1 MVHLFVGRCD
11 SEGVGGVHGLPEEG
25 EDIRVHVWPLE
36 DALQAVR
43 DGRINNAASIIAL
56 QWLALN
62 RAGCVGYGPEPAARA
77 LPGRPG
83 QPAATCEANYARL
96 MRLLPDMREAQASRR
111 VALSEG
117 ERLLGVLALE
127 VTEACPYTTTLQVRQ
142 ELGLP
147 WLPAPRLEV
156 RVYHDARMAEVIG
169 AEQAR
174 RLMAI
179 YPYPNQAM
187 HQPDEKNQAQ
197 PVPRRVARPLP
208 GLRPRN
214 GAGGPALSGCRQKAS

>member
-1 MVHLFVGRCD
+1 
-11 SEGVGGVHGLPEEG
+11 
-25 EDIRVHVWPLE
+25 
-36 DALQAVR
+36 
-43 DGRINNAASIIAL
+43 
-56 QWLALN
+56 
-62 RAGCVGYGPEPAARA
+62 
-77 LPGRPG
+77 
-83 QPAATCEANYARL
+83 
-96 MRLLPDMREAQASRR
+96 
-111 VALSEG
+111 

-187 HQPDEKNQAQ
+187 HQPDEKNQLNLFLGEWLAHCLACGHEMVPVAQ
-197 PVPRRVARPLP
+197 R
-208 GLRPRN
+208 
-214 GAGGPALSGCRQKAS
+214 